1 METSDAWD
9 DTPAS
14 QRKDTRYQARWKVM
28 LVFDS
33 ASNRPNFQTLIH
45 DLSLNGISVQSHFE
59 VGVHTI
65 LTLLLA
71 LPPKDGIPRKI
82 IKLKAKV
89 ASSIPFR
96 GGFRLG
102 LNFIQEAELD
112 KLRQSLGMYIVSDS
126 SLYSDSEAEEF
137 PKLNF

>member
-1 METSDAWD
+1 
-9 DTPAS
+9 
-14 QRKDTRYQARWKVM
+14 M

-33 ASNRPNFQTLIH
+33 ATNKPNFQTLIH
-45 DLSLNGISVQSHFE
+45 DLSLSGMAVQSHFE
-59 VGVHTI
+59 VGAQTVLI
-65 LTLLLA
+65 LLLA

-102 LNFIQEAELD
+102 MKFFQEAELE
-112 KLRQSLGMYIVSDS
+112 KLRQSLGMYVVSDD

>member
-1 METSDAWD
+1 METPDAWD
-9 DTPAS
+9 DAPGS
-14 QRKDTRYQARWKVM
+14 QRKDTRYLARWKVM

-33 ASNRPNFQTLIH
+33 ATNKPNFQTLIH
-45 DLSLNGISVQSHFE
+45 DLSLNGMAVQSHFE
-59 VGVHTI
+59 VGTQTS

-71 LPPKDGIPRKI
+71 LPPKGAIARKI
-82 IKLKAKV
+82 VKLKARV
-89 ASSIPFR
+89 TSSIPFR

-102 LNFIQEAELD
+102 LKFFQEAELE
-112 KLRQSLGMYIVSDS
+112 KLRQSLDVYIVSDN

>member
-1 METSDAWD
+1 MNTSDAWD
-9 DTPAS
+9 DTPGS

-33 ASNRPNFQTLIH
+33 SAKKPNFQTLIH
-45 DLSLNGISVQSHFE
+45 DLSLNGLSVQSHFE
-59 VGVHTI
+59 LSVDTE

-71 LPPKDGIPRKI
+71 LPPREVIPRKI

-89 ASSIPFR
+89 TSSIPFR

-102 LNFIQEAELD
+102 MSFCPEAELE
-112 KLRQSLGMYIVSDS
+112 KLRLCFGMYVVSDV
-126 SLYSDSEAEEF
+126 SLYSDPEAEEF